1 MNVKELKE
9 ILNQYPDDMEIWVSD
24 KGYVEG
30 GEPLSKVEKKLA
42 CYAGLDEDQV
52 DDEFIHLEDHAYISE
67 YLAKGYILSEHGAY
81 LSKEILYLND
91 L

>member
-30 GEPLSKVEKKLA
+30 GERLTKVQKVLA
-42 CYAGLDEDQV
+42 SDAGLDGDDVSDEYILVED
-52 DDEFIHLEDHAYISE
+52 DTNIPE
-67 YLAKGYILSEHGAY
+67 YLAKGYILEEDGEY
-81 LSKEILYLND
+81 LSKEILYLNHE
-91 L
+91 

>member
-24 KGYVEG
+24 QGYVEG

-42 CYAGLDEDQV
+42 CYAGLDGDQV
-52 DDEFIHLEDHAYISE
+52 NDEYVHADDTIDTSD

>member
-30 GEPLSKVEKKLA
+30 GERLTKVQKVLA
-42 CYAGLDEDQV
+42 SDAGLDGDDVSDEYILVED
-52 DDEFIHLEDHAYISE
+52 DTNILE
-67 YLAKGYILSEHGAY
+67 YLAKGYILEEEGEY
-81 LSKEILYLND
+81 LSKEILYLNHE
-91 L
+91 